1 MRIRKAKI
9 DAVIMLNSHGRD
21 SEARVESVISVKAG
35 CTKSDCFKVLWISA
49 GDVDDGYF
57 VVDISMNYEK
67 RSIFGSSIIKIR
79 DAADNFLKEIVEV
92 NGYTLSNAE
101 LSIRS
106 AKRGIFCR
114 PVVA

>member
-9 DAVIMLNSHGRD
+9 NAIIMLNSHGRD

-35 CTKSDCFKVLWISA
+35 CTKNDHFKVLWISA

-67 RSIFGSSIIKIR
+67 RSIFGSSMAKIQEV
-79 DAADNFLKEIVEV
+79 ADKFLKEIVEV
-92 NGYTLSNAE
+92 NGYTLSNTE
-101 LSIRS
+101 LSIS
-106 AKRGIFCR
+106 PVKKGIFCK